1 VVVKG
6 ITMPRVRLPKM
17 TLENQLAFLPEID
30 PKLGEILQAFADLV
44 VVLDYDG
51 SVLDYRT
58 EDPSFLC
65 EYSDKFLNRKIQD
78 VLQPKAVNALERDLS
93 VVQQGGKTLPFE
105 FSLSLSGRNQWF
117 DARLAP
123 FSASQAILLA
133 RDITKHKQ
141 TETKLQQQLR
151 QLSALRS
158 IDLAI
163 ASGLD
168 LKLLLS
174 MLLDQVTALLRVDA
188 ASVLLLNPETNTLNF
203 SSGKGFTTNLL
214 QHTHLKLGEG
224 MAGKV
229 ALERRIINIPNLAS
243 NKMEF
248 DRSPFFP
255 SERFV
260 VYYGVPL
267 VAKGRIVGVLEIFH
281 RSPLNPD
288 ADWLDFMN
296 VISGQAAIAID
307 NAMMFKELQRSNVE
321 LGLAYNATID
331 GWSRTLDLRDK
342 ETEGH
347 TRRVTELTLQLAI
360 SMNVEKEDMVH
371 IRRGSILH
379 DIGKVAIP
387 DQILFKPGPLTQ
399 EEWDIMR
406 RHPDIAVELL
416 TPINYLQPALE
427 IPHWHHERWDGTGYP
442 DHLRGDQIPFSA
454 RLFALADVY
463 DALISDRPYR
473 NAWSKQDAVHYIESQ
488 SGKYFDPKLVPPF
501 LNLVKGN
508 AYGAASR
515 LS

>member
-1 VVVKG
+1 M
-6 ITMPRVRLPKM
+6 I
-17 TLENQLAFLPEID
+17 LENHLTFLPETD
-30 PKLGEILQAFADLV
+30 PKLGAILQAFADLV
-44 VVLDYDG
+44 IVLDIDG
-51 SVLDYRT
+51 SILDYKL
-58 EDPSFLC
+58 EDPDDLYK
-65 EYSDKFLNRKIQD
+65 YSDLLRNRKIQEMLSPEAAN
-78 VLQPKAVNALERDLS
+78 VFQSDL
-93 VVQQGGKTLPFE
+93 VAVQQHGKVITFE
-105 FSLSLSGRNQWF
+105 FSLLSSGRDQWF

-123 FSASQAILLA
+123 YSSSQAILFA
-133 RDITKHKQ
+133 RDITKQKQ

-168 LKLLLS
+168 LKLLLA

-188 ASVLLLNPETNTLNF
+188 ASILLLNRETNTLNF
-203 SSGKGFTTNLL
+203 SSGKGFNTNLL
-214 QHTHLKLGEG
+214 QYTRLKLGEG

-229 ALERRIINIPNLAS
+229 ALERRMINIPNLAS
-243 NKMEF
+243 NKMDF
-248 DRSPFFP
+248 DRSPLFP

-281 RSPLNPD
+281 RSSLNPD
-288 ADWLDFMN
+288 ADWLDFLN

-321 LGLAYNATID
+321 LGLAYNATIE

-347 TRRVTELTLQLAI
+347 TRRVTDLTIRLAA
-360 SMNVEKEDMVH
+360 SMNVEKEVMVH
-371 IRRGSILH
+371 IRRGAILH

-399 EEWDIMR
+399 DEWDIMR

-416 TPINYLQPALE
+416 TPIHYLQPALE

-442 DHLRGDQIPFSA
+442 DHLHGEQIPFSA
-454 RLFALADVY
+454 RLFAIADVY
-463 DALISDRPYR
+463 DALISERPYR
-473 NAWSKQDAVHYIESQ
+473 NAWSKQDAIHYVESQ
-488 SGKYFDPKLVPPF
+488 SGRHFDPKLVPAF

-508 AYGAASR
+508 GHGAASW

>member
-1 VVVKG
+1 M
-6 ITMPRVRLPKM
+6 I
-17 TLENQLAFLPEID
+17 LEHHLTFLPETD
-30 PKLGEILQAFADLV
+30 PKLGAILQAFADLV
-44 VVLDYDG
+44 IVLDMDG
-51 SVLDYRT
+51 SILDYKL
-58 EDPSFLC
+58 EDPDDLDK
-65 EYSDKFLNRKIQD
+65 YSDLLRNQKIQEI
-78 VLQPKAVNALERDLS
+78 LSPEAANAFRSDLS
-93 VVQQGGKTLPFE
+93 AVQQHGKVITFE
-105 FSLSLSGRNQWF
+105 FSPLSSSRDQWF

-123 FSASQAILLA
+123 YSSSQAILFA
-133 RDITKHKQ
+133 RDITKQKQ

-203 SSGKGFTTNLL
+203 SSGRGFNTNLL
-214 QHTHLKLGEG
+214 QHTRLKLGEG

-229 ALERRIINIPNLAS
+229 ALERRMINIPNLAS
-243 NKMEF
+243 NKLEF
-248 DRSPFFP
+248 DRAPLFP

-288 ADWLDFMN
+288 ADWLDFLN

-347 TRRVTELTLQLAI
+347 TRRVTELTLRLAI
-360 SMNVEKEDMVH
+360 SMNVGKEDMVH
-371 IRRGSILH
+371 IRRGAILH

-399 EEWDIMR
+399 DEWEIMR

-416 TPINYLQPALE
+416 TPISYLQPALE

-442 DHLRGDQIPFSA
+442 DHLHGDQIPFSA
-454 RLFALADVY
+454 RLFAIADVY

-473 NAWSKQDAVHYIESQ
+473 NAWSKQDAIHYVESQ
-488 SGKYFDPKLVPPF
+488 SGRHFDPKLVPAF

-508 AYGAASR
+508 GYGAASW